1 MLAEAQ
7 ALETTAMDRTT
18 YLKEIETAYQ
28 AEVRGEA
35 TFSTL
40 AQRAASPDEAE
51 IWRTL
56 ARLEAT
62 TRARLVP
69 LMQRHGIDTTP
80 DEAQRQRGRE
90 RGEQRAAAGFA
101 ATVQSMTETLQPY
114 LALYARLE
122 AEGPAEDRRELACLN
137 AHEIALH
144 QFATRAHAG
153 RGRRALEPVE
163 AFLDEHGATRQSGP

>member
-1 MLAEAQ
+1 
-7 ALETTAMDRTT
+7 MDRTT

-35 TFSTL
+35 TFTTL
-40 AQRAASPDEAE
+40 AGLATKPDEIE

-62 TRARLVP
+62 TRARLIP

-101 ATVQSMTETLQPY
+101 ATVQSMTETLLPY

-122 AEGPAEDRRELACLN
+122 AEGPLEDQRELACLN

-153 RGRRALEPVE
+153 RGRQALEPVE
-163 AFLDEHGATRQSGP
+163 AFLDDRTV

>member
-1 MLAEAQ
+1 
-7 ALETTAMDRTT
+7 MDRST

-35 TFSTL
+35 TFATL
-40 AQRAASPDEAE
+40 AERATSPDEAE

-62 TRARLVP
+62 TRARLIP

-80 DEAQRQRGRE
+80 DEEQRRLGRA
-90 RGEQRAAAGFA
+90 RGERRATDGFA
-101 ATVQSMTETLQPY
+101 ATIESMTESLRPY
-114 LALYARLE
+114 LTLYARLE
-122 AEGPAEDRRELACLN
+122 AEGPAEDRTELACLN

-144 QFATRAHAG
+144 EFATRAHAG
-153 RGRRALEPVE
+153 QGRQALEAVE
-163 AFLDEHGATRQSGP
+163 AFLAQ

>member
-1 MLAEAQ
+1 
-7 ALETTAMDRTT
+7 MDRTT

-40 AQRAASPDEAE
+40 AQRATDPDEAA
-51 IWRTL
+51 IWQTL

-80 DEAQRQRGRE
+80 DEAQRQRGCE
-90 RGEQRAAAGFA
+90 RGEARAAQGFEA
-101 ATVQSMTETLQPY
+101 IVKSMTETLLPY
-114 LALYARLE
+114 LTLYARLE
-122 AEGPAEDRRELACLN
+122 VEGPAEDRQELACLN

-144 QFATRAHAG
+144 EFAMRAHAG
-153 RGRRALEPVE
+153 RGRQSLEPVE
-163 AFLDEHGATRQSGP
+163 AFLREGQ

>member
-1 MLAEAQ
+1 
-7 ALETTAMDRTT
+7 MDRTI

-40 AQRAASPDEAE
+40 AERATNPDEAE
-51 IWRTL
+51 IWQTL

-62 TRARLVP
+62 TRERLVP

-80 DEAQRQRGRE
+80 DEEQKRRGRE
-90 RGEQRAAAGFA
+90 RGEKRAADGFS
-101 ATVQSMTETLQPY
+101 ATVKSMTETLRPY
-114 LALYARLE
+114 LALYAQLE
-122 AEGPAEDRRELACLN
+122 AEGPAEDRKELVCLN

-144 QFATRAHAG
+144 EFATRAVAG
-153 RGRRALEPVE
+153 RGRQALEPVE
-163 AFLDEHGATRQSGP
+163 AFLAE

>member
-1 MLAEAQ
+1 
-7 ALETTAMDRTT
+7 MDHAT

-35 TFSTL
+35 TFTTL
-40 AQRAASPDEAE
+40 AERATDPDEIA

-62 TRARLVP
+62 TRARLLP
-69 LMQRHGIDTTP
+69 LMRRHGIDATP

-90 RGEQRAAAGFA
+90 RGAKRAADGFA
-101 ATVQSMTETLQPY
+101 TTVQSMTESLLPY
-114 LALYARLE
+114 LTLYAQLE
-122 AEGPAEDRRELACLN
+122 AQGPAADRQELACLN

-144 QFATRAHAG
+144 EFATRAHAG
-153 RGRRALEPVE
+153 GGRASLEPVE
-163 AFLDEHGATRQSGP
+163 AFLHGHAV